1 MKRLKKNF
9 KQNRNTIQ
17 MYSCTCPCTCA
28 CNFCA
33 GTWQSQSDADGV
45 RSFKLVT
52 VGPTKIGV

>member
-17 MYSCTCPCTCA
+17 MYSCTCPCNCA

-33 GTWQSQSDADGV
+33 ATWQSQSDADGV